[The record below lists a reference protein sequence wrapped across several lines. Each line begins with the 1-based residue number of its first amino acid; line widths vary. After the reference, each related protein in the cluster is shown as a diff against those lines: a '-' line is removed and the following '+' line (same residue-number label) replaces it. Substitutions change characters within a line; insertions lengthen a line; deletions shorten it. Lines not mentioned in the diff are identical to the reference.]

1 MHSKYLFSLLFYI
14 NFNVLLLLL
23 LHFIQLAINFI
34 MHDVS
39 QKKASKKAKCAAL
52 LKCHVHFIQ
61 HHNAFHDCPCRMA
74 NRVI

>member
-39 QKKASKKAKCAAL
+39 QKKQAKKL
-52 LKCHVHFIQ
+52 NVQHF
-61 HHNAFHDCPCRMA
+61 
-74 NRVI
+74 